1 MELSFFLQVD
11 HVSKMELKL
20 QRGIFQVTF
29 VMNFLIYSTLIVSL
43 VYLPKRY
50 STVIVFFF
58 NFIFTEQLSLGIRPA
73 VDLKKGSDN
82 NLE

>member
-1 MELSFFLQVD
+1 MLAFNFGTIFFLQVD

-43 VYLPKRY
+43 VYLPRKFF
-50 STVIVFFF
+50 TVIVFFF
-58 NFIFTEQLSLGIRPA
+58 
-73 VDLKKGSDN
+73 
-82 NLE
+82 